1 MQWGCKNVVKPER
14 FTCQLRQ
21 KPATAQVIVM
31 NTDPVSLDRTDIAIL
46 AQLQRDGRI
55 TNAELAERV
64 NLSASA
70 CLRRTQRLEHD
81 GVIGGYGA
89 WLDPT
94 RVGLGLQA
102 FVRVQLAQHDAAAIT
117 RFGQAVQSWDEVE
130 IGRAACRERVCQ
142 YV

>member
-1 MQWGCKNVVKPER
+1 
-14 FTCQLRQ
+14 
-21 KPATAQVIVM
+21 M

-94 RVGLGLQA
+94 RVGLGLQDRKSTSLNSSPSCA
-102 FVRVQLAQHDAAAIT
+102 SRMP
-117 RFGQAVQSWDEVE
+117 SS
-130 IGRAACRERVCQ
+130 ACNNKIIHPSRR
-142 YV
+142 